1 MYSEND
7 RQKMKDIKY
16 KIGFYEMLA
25 AIPDFNES
33 WHVVTISDNS
43 GNFEE
48 FIGVGKTF
56 NDAKPALREGS
67 KRLRKNYDE
76 SDFSVDLL
84 VDGHLKSY
92 MI

>member
-1 MYSEND
+1 
-7 RQKMKDIKY
+7 MKERLR
-16 KIGFYEMLA
+16 GFALEQYNEMLA
-25 AIPDFNES
+25 AIPHFDES

-43 GNFEE
+43 GNIEE

-56 NDAKPALREGS
+56 NDAKPALREGW
-67 KRLRKNYDE
+67 KRLRKDYDE

-84 VDGHLKSY
+84 VDGRLKSY